1 MLGIPASGRH
11 GKREIGRRTTNKR
24 LPGLLPAVIFCDIR
38 QGPRRGNQLRYA
50 AKEAATQGRFGKS
63 RLNAKQIQHKA
74 DSTQGRR
81 DAKPIQRIPPGGK
94 PITNRQQTGK
104 TPQQTGAG
112 KRLSPRQRQR
122 APARWRRSAA
132 PAPTLR
138 HTASGK
144 KRLRFEPADGL
155 REPVDGLQERLQFA
169 GRGRAQVGGGQQH
182 GSLPAAA
189 FESRKRRIAP
199 APVVGS
205 HL

>member
-38 QGPRRGNQLRYA
+38 QGPRRGNQLRHA
-50 AKEAATQGRFGKS
+50 AKKAAAQGRFGKG

-74 DSTQGRR
+74 GRHKADSTQVRR

-132 PAPTLR
+132 LAPALR
-138 HTASGK
+138 HTASGRK
-144 KRLRFEPADGL
+144 APPIR
-155 REPVDGLQERLQFA
+155 A
-169 GRGRAQVGGGQQH
+169 GRWSARAG
-182 GSLPAAA
+182 
-189 FESRKRRIAP
+189 
-199 APVVGS
+199 
-205 HL
+205 